1 MKSNR
6 PADRLSAATLA
17 TLAACAVIGVML
29 PSAARAGAT
38 EPELLEAEK
47 AFQLTG
53 RLRDEKTIE
62 ISYAVAKGYY
72 MYRDRF
78 RFAINGQPVTLGA
91 KQLPAGKMKQDAT
104 FGKVV
109 TYRNSVRILL
119 PIPLSNMTAKANG
132 AAGKPI
138 ELKVTSQGCADAG
151 VCYPPLHQ
159 QLAFLHGSSSIV
171 SPTGESTTGTFSRP
185 VASQGPVGDI
195 LKRGP

>member
-6 PADRLSAATLA
+6 PLWLSPAVLA
-17 TLAACAVIGVML
+17 TLAVFTAFGTFVL
-29 PSAARAGAT
+29 PSVAVAGAT
-38 EPELLEAEK
+38 EPDLLEAEK

-62 ISYAVAKGYY
+62 ISYAVADGYY

-78 RFAINGQPVTLGA
+78 RFAVNGQPVKLGSR
-91 KQLPAGKMKQDAT
+91 QLPAGKVKQDAT

-109 TYRNSVRILL
+109 TYRSSVRILL
-119 PIPLSNMTAKANG
+119 PIPLSALPVNANG
-132 AAGKPI
+132 GTGKPI

-159 QLAFLHGSSSIV
+159 QLAFLSGSSSVV
-171 SPTGESTTGTFSRP
+171 SPTAESTTGSFSRP
-185 VASQGPVGDI
+185 AASQGSVGDI
-195 LKRGP
+195 LKRGR